1 MNPPL
6 ALCILSSPSSRA
18 VTERRFDVRWG
29 PRSREGVDPW
39 GSMTG
44 DEDTIAAVATPVVPQ
59 EGGVAIVRLSG
70 GDSVDIVRRLFMP
83 TGKGKARGDWQ
94 PESHK
99 AVHGCMLGAT
109 RDEVL
114 DEVRSFLEKSC
125 ALQVPTREE
134 HESSSVR
141 GKFMSPPGIR
151 RYDH

>member
-1 MNPPL
+1 
-6 ALCILSSPSSRA
+6 
-18 VTERRFDVRWG
+18 
-29 PRSREGVDPW
+29 
-39 GSMTG
+39 MTG